1 MSRTARSGGLVS
13 IIACALLASCARP
26 TMDPN
31 VGPHALADAAPP
43 IHVNFTCDGVNQVS
57 LTDDD
62 GNPAWAFKAKR
73 NDPVSWV
80 VLGNVNINAITSK
93 SPAIPLPLTT
103 PGPQGGNG
111 NPYRAQVNSNAQSRH
126 YLYSIDVT
134 CTPTSGGGAPVRLV
148 IDPDMIVP

>member
-1 MSRTARSGGLVS
+1 MSRTARSGALVS
-13 IIACALLASCARP
+13 IIAGALLASCARP
-26 TMDPN
+26 SMDPN

-43 IHVNFTCDGVNQVS
+43 IHINFTCDGVNQLS

-62 GNPAWAFKAKR
+62 GNPAWTFKAKK

-134 CTPTSGGGAPVRLV
+134 CTPAPGGGAPVRLV
-148 IDPDMIVP
+148 IDPDMIIV